1 MEGGQMIK
9 SQKKKDNREHSLGE
23 LIVVLFEEARKISPK
38 PLDQKVMVYAAL
50 RDLIGENKVFSK
62 HPIAL
67 QA

>member
-1 MEGGQMIK
+1 MINR
-9 SQKKKDNREHSLGE
+9 QKKEEDREHSLGE

-38 PLDQKVMVYAAL
+38 PLEQKVMVYAAL

-62 HPIAL
+62 HPITL